1 MSTKMTIEPN
11 TKEKFFR
18 TKDKGM
24 RNIWVIADTHFFHSN
39 IIKYCNR
46 PFRDK
51 YEMNEALIANWNKV
65 VGKQDPVFMLGDFA
79 LSGKDNVINIGK
91 RLNGK
96 KTLIMGN
103 HDSCSL
109 NTYHEAGFEYVS
121 KYPIIYNDF
130 IIMSH
135 EPLFTNTNF
144 PFFNIYGHVHDDINF
159 KDFTH
164 NSFCASAERINYTPI
179 SLERIKEKINF

>member
-1 MSTKMTIEPN
+1 MNTKNNGTLN
-11 TKEKFFR
+11 TKENFFR
-18 TKDKGM
+18 VKDSGM

-46 PFRDK
+46 PFRDR

-65 VGKQDPVFMLGDFA
+65 VGKQDQIFMLGDFA
-79 LSGKDNVINIGK
+79 LTGKDNTISIGN

-103 HDSCSL
+103 HDSCSIS
-109 NTYHEAGFEYVS
+109 TYYEAGFEHVS
-121 KYPIIYNDF
+121 KYPIIINDF
-130 IIMSH
+130 IILSH
-135 EPLFTNTNF
+135 QPLFTNSNS
-144 PFFNIYGHVHDDINF
+144 PFFNIYGHVHNDDNY
-159 KDFTH
+159 KDYTS

-179 SLERIKEKINF
+179 NLEQIKEKIKN